1 MTLIGFANTDTNMAQ
16 IPDEYASFDFGF
28 SAVDDE
34 EYKAKTTEVEKKIEQ
49 VEAKS
54 KDFSAL
60 EKKIDSAI
68 KEIGYKKDYLE
79 EKYVED
85 MSKIE
90 QLILPLLYNLMK
102 NPDKDYIYWP
112 NREEIITKQIE
123 KIKDVTQDLSK

>member
-1 MTLIGFANTDTNMAQ
+1 MAT
-16 IPDEYASFDFGF
+16 IPEEYANFDFGF

-34 EYKAKTTEVEKKIEQ
+34 EYKAKTTEVEKKIVE

-85 MSKIE
+85 MGKVE
-90 QLILPLLYNLMK
+90 ELILPILYNLMK
-102 NPDKDYIYWP
+102 NPEKDYIYWP
-112 NREEIITKQIE
+112 KRESIITKQIE
-123 KIKDVTQDLSK
+123 KIKDVTQDLSNK

>member
-1 MTLIGFANTDTNMAQ
+1 MAT
-16 IPDEYASFDFGF
+16 IPEEYANFDFGF

-34 EYKAKTTEVEKKIEQ
+34 EYKAKTTEVEKKIVE

-85 MSKIE
+85 MGKVE
-90 QLILPLLYNLMK
+90 ELILPILYNLMK
-102 NPDKDYIYWP
+102 NPEKDYIYWP
-112 NREEIITKQIE
+112 KRESIIMKQIE
-123 KIKDVTQDLSK
+123 KIKDVTQDLSNK

>member
-1 MTLIGFANTDTNMAQ
+1 MAQ

-34 EYKAKTTEVEKKIEQ
+34 EYKAKTTEVEKKI
-49 VEAKS
+49 VDIEAKS

-85 MSKIE
+85 MGKIE

-112 NREEIITKQIE
+112 GREEIITKQIE

>member
-1 MTLIGFANTDTNMAQ
+1 MAT
-16 IPDEYASFDFGF
+16 IPEEYANFDFGF

-34 EYKAKTTEVEKKIEQ
+34 EYKAKTTEVEKKIVE

-85 MSKIE
+85 MGKVE
-90 QLILPLLYNLMK
+90 ELILPILYNLMK
-102 NPDKDYIYWP
+102 NPEKDYIYWP
-112 NREEIITKQIE
+112 KRESIIMKQIE
-123 KIKDVTQDLSK
+123 KIKDVTQDLSKK

>member
-1 MTLIGFANTDTNMAQ
+1 MAQ

>member
-1 MTLIGFANTDTNMAQ
+1 MAQ

-68 KEIGYKKDYLE
+68 KESVIKK
-79 EKYVED
+79 
-85 MSKIE
+85 
-90 QLILPLLYNLMK
+90 
-102 NPDKDYIYWP
+102 
-112 NREEIITKQIE
+112 II
-123 KIKDVTQDLSK
+123 

>member
-1 MTLIGFANTDTNMAQ
+1 MAT
-16 IPDEYASFDFGF
+16 IPEEYANFDFGF

-34 EYKAKTTEVEKKIEQ
+34 EYKAKTTEVEKKIVE

-60 EKKIDSAI
+60 EKKIDTAI

-85 MSKIE
+85 MGKVE
-90 QLILPLLYNLMK
+90 ELILPILYNLMK
-102 NPDKDYIYWP
+102 NPEKDYIYWP
-112 NREEIITKQIE
+112 KREQIIMKQIE
-123 KIKDVTQDLSK
+123 KIKDVTQDLSNK

>member
-1 MTLIGFANTDTNMAQ
+1 MAK

-34 EYKAKTTEVEKKIEQ
+34 EYKAKTTEVEKKI
-49 VEAKS
+49 VDIEAKS

-85 MSKIE
+85 MAKIE

-112 NREEIITKQIE
+112 GREEIITKQIE

>member
-1 MTLIGFANTDTNMAQ
+1 MAQ

-85 MSKIE
+85 MGKIE
-90 QLILPLLYNLMK
+90 QLILHLLYNLSL
-102 NPDKDYIYWP
+102 IH
-112 NREEIITKQIE
+112 I
-123 KIKDVTQDLSK
+123 

>member
-1 MTLIGFANTDTNMAQ
+1 MAQ
-16 IPDEYASFDFGF
+16 IPEEYANFDFGF

-34 EYKAKTTEVEKKIEQ
+34 EYKQKTTEVEKKIEQ

>member
-1 MTLIGFANTDTNMAQ
+1 MAQ
-16 IPDEYASFDFGF
+16 IPEEYANFDFGF

-34 EYKAKTTEVEKKIEQ
+34 EYKAKTTEVEKKIVE

-85 MSKIE
+85 MGKVE
-90 QLILPLLYNLMK
+90 ELILPILYNLMK
-102 NPDKDYIYWP
+102 NPEKDYIYWP
-112 NREEIITKQIE
+112 KRESIIMKQIE

>member
-1 MTLIGFANTDTNMAQ
+1 MAK
-16 IPDEYASFDFGF
+16 IPEEYANFDFGF

-34 EYKAKTTEVEKKIEQ
+34 EYKAKTTDLDQKIEQ
-49 VEAKS
+49 VTKQAES
-54 KDFSAL
+54 QDFSNL

-85 MSKIE
+85 MGKIE
-90 QLILPLLYNLMK
+90 QLILPVLYNLMK
-102 NPDKDYIYWP
+102 NPEKDYIYWP
-112 NREEIITKQIE
+112 NREEIITKQIN

>member
-1 MTLIGFANTDTNMAQ
+1 MKQQTYNQWIIAALNYQAL
-16 IPDEYASFDFGF
+16 DFL
-28 SAVDDE
+28 E
-34 EYKAKTTEVEKKIEQ
+34 EYKQKTTEVEKKIEQ

>member
-1 MTLIGFANTDTNMAQ
+1 MAI

-34 EYKAKTTEVEKKIEQ
+34 EYKAKTTEVEKKI
-49 VEAKS
+49 
-54 KDFSAL
+54 
-60 EKKIDSAI
+60 DSAI

-79 EKYVED
+79 EKYIED
-85 MSKIE
+85 MGKVE
-90 QLILPLLYNLMK
+90 QLILPLLYNLMR

-112 NREEIITKQIE
+112 KREEIITKQIE